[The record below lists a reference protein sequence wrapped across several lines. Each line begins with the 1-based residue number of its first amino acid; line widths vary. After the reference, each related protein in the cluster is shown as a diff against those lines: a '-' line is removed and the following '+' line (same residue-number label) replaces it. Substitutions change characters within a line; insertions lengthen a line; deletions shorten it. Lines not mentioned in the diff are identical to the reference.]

1 MDSLEQE
8 LRRRLITVRELRPE
22 AIVEADRALYEYQL
36 KIGSPAVYFTY
47 ERLCSNI

>member
-22 AIVEADRALYEYQL
+22 AVVEADRALYEYQL
-36 KIGSPAVYFTY
+36 KLKNLSLRG
-47 ERLCSNI
+47 RLKPN

>member
-1 MDSLEQE
+1 MDAIEQE

-47 ERLCSNI
+47 ERL

>member
-22 AIVEADRALYEYQL
+22 AVETAQNRLYEYQL

-47 ERLCSNI
+47 ERL